1 MLRNTLRITFLAG
14 ALLSAPFAFAQERVF
29 PQSPI
34 LTVDS
39 DMMFSQSQFGVRVA
53 QELAAEESVL
63 LAENRRIQAELTAE
77 EKALTEKRG
86 EMDADAFR
94 AVAEAFDAR
103 VVQIRNEQ
111 DAKAA
116 NLEQRRQREQEAF
129 IRVASPILTTLMR
142 DAGASVI
149 LERREV
155 LLGDPAVDITAFA
168 IERLNATL
176 GAGRPKDAVPEDE

>member
-1 MLRNTLRITFLAG
+1 MLRKTLRITLLAG
-14 ALLSAPFAFAQERVF
+14 ALLSAPFAIAQERAL

-39 DMMFSQSQFGVRVA
+39 DLMFSQSQFGVRVA
-53 QELAAEESVL
+53 QELAADESVL

-86 EMDADAFR
+86 EMDANAFR

-103 VVQIRNEQ
+103 VVQIRKEQ

-129 IRVASPILTTLMR
+129 IRAASPILTSLMR
-142 DAGASVI
+142 EAGASVI
-149 LERREV
+149 LERRNV
-155 LLGDPAVDITAFA
+155 LLGDPAVDITPFA
-168 IERLNATL
+168 IERLNQTL
-176 GAGRPKDAVPEDE
+176 RDGLARDGVPDEE

>member
-1 MLRNTLRITFLAG
+1 MGRGVLRITFLIG
-14 ALLSAPFAFAQERVF
+14 VLLSAPIAFAQQVL
-29 PQSPI
+29 PQSQV

-39 DMMFSQSQFGVRVA
+39 DMMFSQSLFGIRVA
-53 QELAAEESVL
+53 QELAADESIL

-77 EKALTEKRG
+77 EKALTDRRS

-111 DAKAA
+111 DQKAA
-116 NLEQRRQREQEAF
+116 TLEQRRQREQESF
-129 IRVASPILTTLMR
+129 IRVASPVLTTLMK

-149 LERREV
+149 LERRDV
-155 LLGDPAVDITAFA
+155 LLSNPAVDVTSFA
-168 IERLNATL
+168 IERLNQML
-176 GAGRPKDAVPEDE
+176 GDGQTKSEEPEDE